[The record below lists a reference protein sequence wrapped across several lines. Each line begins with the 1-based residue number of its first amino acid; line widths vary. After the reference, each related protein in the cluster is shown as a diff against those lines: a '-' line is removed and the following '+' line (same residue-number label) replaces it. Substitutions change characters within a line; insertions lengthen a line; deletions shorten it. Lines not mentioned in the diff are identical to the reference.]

1 MGAHFY
7 VEARVPDARTV
18 LVNIGKDY
26 YLDMGLDEAHRWI
39 AARDKALTTRL
50 GALNEE
56 ATRQASMVAYVD
68 LYHALFLVAL
78 AIMPLILF
86 LRPIGM
92 ASTGPPPSVEH

>member
-1 MGAHFY
+1 M
-7 VEARVPDARTV
+7 PDARTV

-56 ATRQASMVAYVD
+56 ATQLQQQIYTVRSMPSNPERVERNDCMILHSQMAQT
-68 LYHALFLVAL
+68 LSQLRSAL
-78 AIMPLILF
+78 
-86 LRPIGM
+86 
-92 ASTGPPPSVEH
+92 PSS